1 MKDAQIKILSLAK
14 EIAKETDSTNEAVRV
29 STLLAAIVVAMERQ
43 SHFEELCRVVAQFA
57 LDAASNEIAK
67 NN

>member
-1 MKDAQIKILSLAK
+1 MKDAKIKILSLAK
-14 EIAKETDSTNEAVRV
+14 EIAKEADSTNDAVRV

-43 SHFEELCRVVAQFA
+43 GHFEELCRVVAQFA
-57 LDAASNEIAK
+57 LDAANNEIAK